1 MNRIRNRKVNFYDLH
16 GDRLLDNILTS
27 YSLLV
32 KNLIRTCLRYLKF
45 TSSSLEL
52 LCLAV
57 TVLDELGLRMA
68 ADGSASLSSDDEG
81 TLNSR

>member
-1 MNRIRNRKVNFYDLH
+1 MRK
-16 GDRLLDNILTS
+16 RTRTS

-32 KNLIRTCLRYLKF
+32 RNLMRTCLRYLKL

-57 TVLDELGLRMA
+57 TVLDELGLRIA
-68 ADGSASLSSDDEG
+68 AEASTSLSIDEVG
-81 TLNSR
+81 ILSSRWSVFFMSANRCCKTLIV